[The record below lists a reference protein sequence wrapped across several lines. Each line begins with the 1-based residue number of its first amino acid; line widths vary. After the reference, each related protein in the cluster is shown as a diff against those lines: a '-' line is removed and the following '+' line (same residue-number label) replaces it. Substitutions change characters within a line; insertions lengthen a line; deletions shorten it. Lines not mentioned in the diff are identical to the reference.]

1 MDCQETMMHPKEQ
14 MNEDL
19 KTAMKAGD
27 TFRKDTLRLLLS
39 VIKQSEVD
47 TRTTLTEEQV
57 FGLLQTEA
65 KKRRDSI
72 QEMRG
77 AGRNDL
83 ADKEQAELT
92 LLESYLP
99 EQMSREQLEVEA
111 RKAIQESGAT
121 SAKEMGN
128 VMKVLMPRVKGRA
141 DGKLLNEGV
150 K

>member
-1 MDCQETMMHPKEQ
+1 MMHPKEQ

-19 KTAMKAGD
+19 KIAMKSGD

-77 AGRNDL
+77 ANRNDL

-141 DGKLLNEGV
+141 DGKMVNEVVKALLG
-150 K
+150 